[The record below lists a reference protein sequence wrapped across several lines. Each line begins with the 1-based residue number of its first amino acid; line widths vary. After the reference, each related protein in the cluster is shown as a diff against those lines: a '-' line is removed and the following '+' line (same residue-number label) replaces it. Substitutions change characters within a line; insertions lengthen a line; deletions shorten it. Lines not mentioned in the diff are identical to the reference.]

1 MQLTKIMKCVT
12 WNVSFLKASHS
23 APRSRCRPLITIDV
37 DDEDP
42 HTLDSDFPQTPP
54 RRTWTTLDSETRIQ
68 ALILAHNPDV
78 IALQESPYE
87 KWGTEIFG
95 PYGYFSVGTVQSHC
109 YFVDLM
115 VKNNISNNSNFNSNS
130 NSNSNREESNADV
143 TRILTRTA
151 LPCVAARVKLQGG
164 DCDGNGDGNGKEI
177 CFASCHLEP
186 FGDKADKAKRLE
198 QMSNIIESL
207 FDHTDNYI
215 ILGDMNMRQDE
226 DKRVKGLVNGHG
238 HEHGHGHGRPG
249 LLHDAWEEKGTKNN
263 KFTWNSR
270 DNKFHEGGFAYTTR
284 YDRAYCHGDDL
295 EVQSFGLVGNQP
307 LVDEEGG
314 GKHHFLS
321 DHYGIVADFGIR
333 IGGEQKLKSSS
344 PKKKRARTK
353 GNGDD

>member
-23 APRSRCRPLITIDV
+23 APRSRSLITIDV
-37 DDEDP
+37 DDVD
-42 HTLDSDFPQTPP
+42 TLDSDFPQTPP

-115 VKNNISNNSNFNSNS
+115 VKNNISN
-130 NSNSNREESNADV
+130 ESNADV

-164 DCDGNGDGNGKEI
+164 DCDGNGKEI
-177 CFASCHLEP
+177 SFASCHLEP
-186 FGDKADKAKRLE
+186 FGDNADKAKRLE

-207 FDHTDNYI
+207 SDHTDNYI

-226 DKRVKGLVNGHG
+226 DKRVKGLVD
-238 HEHGHGHGRPG
+238 GRPG

-307 LVDEEGG
+307 LGDEEGG

-321 DHYGIVADFGIR
+321 DHYGIVADFGIGIGIG
-333 IGGEQKLKSSS
+333 IGGEKKLKSSS